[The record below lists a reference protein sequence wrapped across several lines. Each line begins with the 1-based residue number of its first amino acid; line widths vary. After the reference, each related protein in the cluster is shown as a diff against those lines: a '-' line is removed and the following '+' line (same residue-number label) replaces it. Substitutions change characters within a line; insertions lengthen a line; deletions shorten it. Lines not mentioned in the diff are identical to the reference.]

1 MPLFGG
7 KKAADIPPM
16 QPASEPTPDVASYDA
31 NNIPVD
37 AVQSYRQQG
46 LTNDQIVQALQRDG
60 YTSEQIYEAVNQ
72 ADIKG
77 SIETVPPGQLEPMG
91 ALENPMPDQYAQPY
105 PQQMPPP
112 MGMGGMGMPGFGG
125 KGERTEEIVEAI
137 INERWEELTKNINK
151 IVEWKDKTDA
161 RIAKIEQSVTDVR
174 AEFDR
179 LHQGVVGKVSEYDK
193 NIVNVGTEI
202 KAMEK
207 VFQKILPTLTENVNE
222 LSMVTKQL
230 KGGKTKL

>member
-7 KKAADIPPM
+7 KKKEIPPM
-16 QPASEPTPDVASYDA
+16 QAGPAAEPTPDMAPYDT

-37 AVQSYRQQG
+37 SVLSYRQQG

-60 YTSEQIYEAVNQ
+60 YTSEQIFEAVNQ

-77 SIETVPPGQLEPMG
+77 SIESMPSGQLEQMG
-91 ALENPMPDQYAQPY
+91 ALDNPMPQQYEQYQP
-105 PQQMPPP
+105 PQMPPP
-112 MGMGGMGMPGFGG
+112 MMGMPAAGG
-125 KGERTEEIVEAI
+125 GSPRGERTEEIVEAI
-137 INERWEELTKNINK
+137 VNEKWEEMTKNLAK
-151 IVEWKDKTDA
+151 IMEWKEKSESSIT
-161 RIAKIEQSVTDVR
+161 KLEQSMTDLR
-174 AEFDR
+174 SDYDK
-179 LHQGVVGKVSEYDK
+179 LHQAVVGKVSEYDK
-193 NIVNVGTEI
+193 NIINVGTEI

-230 KGGKTKL
+230 KRK